1 MLICVTHAEAA
12 TDIQNFQDDTLLAQV
27 EQVSGEA
34 LQGAAE
40 RSKFDNLRTDVGAD
54 SLPAD
59 GLCVSMLEIKF
70 AGLGPGHAE
79 FVVLQAGGDVRVAP
93 SFYIRIHADGD
104 AGRLSMHAAR
114 CFLNQDFKF
123 RGGFNI
129 ELQNSRVPT
138 PLALIAQRFTDFF
151 TSLSHSRQYNATT
164 GDTDVAEVFE
174 FAAGDNV
181 EAAAEVT
188 E

>member
-1 MLICVTHAEAA
+1 MLGVDDPREENARLGNDGAPWLEEKSNTEGTDDVSDHFCVGLARCRTLTCITHAEAA

-34 LQGAAE
+34 LQRAAE
-40 RSKFDNLRTDVGAD
+40 WSKFDNLRTDMSTD

-70 AGLGPGHAE
+70 ARFGPGHAE

-114 CFLNQDFKF
+114 
-123 RGGFNI
+123 
-129 ELQNSRVPT
+129 
-138 PLALIAQRFTDFF
+138 
-151 TSLSHSRQYNATT
+151 
-164 GDTDVAEVFE
+164 
-174 FAAGDNV
+174 
-181 EAAAEVT
+181 
-188 E
+188 